1 MFEVFATDFDVLD
14 DPVVN
19 IVSGVIQYDYFGSF
33 NYENKPTIPRL
44 RQLEFYCILLVGSL
58 LSP

>member
-19 IVSGVIQYDYFGSF
+19 VVSGAIQYDYFGSF
-33 NYENKPTIPRL
+33 NYEN
-44 RQLEFYCILLVGSL
+44 
-58 LSP
+58 